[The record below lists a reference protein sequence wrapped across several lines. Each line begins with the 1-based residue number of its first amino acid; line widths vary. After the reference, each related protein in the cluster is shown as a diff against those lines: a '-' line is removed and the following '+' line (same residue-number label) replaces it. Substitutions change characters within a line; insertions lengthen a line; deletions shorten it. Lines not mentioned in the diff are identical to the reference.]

1 MIDVKTEKFTAA
13 EAVKAGLIQSVR
25 SGAVRIEGNY
35 TLTPKG
41 LAFKQKK
48 FSFVSKTG
56 QFRVGKFSDENELYK
71 FEKFLT
77 E

>member
-35 TLTPKG
+35 TLTPKVDG
-41 LAFKQKK
+41 VRRNAK
-48 FSFVSKTG
+48 V
-56 QFRVGKFSDENELYK
+56 
-71 FEKFLT
+71 
-77 E
+77 